1 MKNYRK
7 VKVNRAVT
15 GEGNRSV
22 ITICLCELE
31 TSGFAYC
38 IAPNQNAMR
47 NVIDTLLDLFGASII
62 DGIAVITKAQID
74 QHAHGDLANFG
85 WFIVSDYQPATS
97 K

>member
-1 MKNYRK
+1 MKNYRDI
-7 VKVNRAVT
+7 KVNRAVT

-62 DGIAVITKAQID
+62 DGIAVIKPSTD
-74 QHAHGDLANFG
+74 R
-85 WFIVSDYQPATS
+85 PARTRRPN
-97 K
+97 